1 MAPALRT
8 GISHMPNSIS
18 WRQCGRIP
26 WLYLKIV
33 LSVAGTEIAKP
44 PIDIGL
50 LETFAFSMK
59 VTGTGLPADR
69 PLRRAA

>member
-26 WLYLKIV
+26 WLYLNNV
-33 LSVAGTEIAKP
+33 LSVAGTAIAKP
-44 PIDIGL
+44 PIDIFL
-50 LETFAFSMK
+50 FDAIAFSMK
-59 VTGTGLPADR
+59 VTGTELPADR